1 MKSIIKFG
9 LAGVAL
15 AAMAWVGTAS
25 AQDSGTGIDL
35 VFGNKL
41 DPSGGSAHTD
51 CDPRGMS
58 WLREGHRRT
67 PSGALYICAPEVLE
81 QAVGDWV
88 RSGQLSVGW
97 LHTGGDSNS
106 ANWLRFADWEKGLTL
121 GFLGLDLVRPQD
133 GSYFELRASRL
144 SRNSQYAK
152 LTAGR
157 AGKYRIDVFGRSQPN
172 VLNTGARSIWDGVG
186 GHDLTLTGGLVPGA
200 STPAQVAAVSAA
212 VDPIRLQVTRD
223 KAGLGVNYFFNPR
236 WTGYFS
242 VSNETRSGARPF
254 GGAFFFNYPFPD
266 NGGILET
273 PRPIEDSTIN
283 LNTGLRYVGNV
294 WRMDLAYTGSAY
306 RSRRDFFEY
315 DNPFALWSV
324 VPGAEAVTP
333 LRGQFAAEPDNDY
346 HNVRATLTRKL
357 AMNGEFSMRLGGGSM
372 RQNERLLP
380 PANCMGSMGID
391 LSPTGAPVNPFLF
404 DCANW
409 NTPAALSR
417 ERADMRIDTT
427 TADANLVLLPRDTT
441 TVRANVRYRREDY
454 RNVYLAYNPITGQ
467 YGYVA
472 ENGAQGA
479 VVPDEMGI
487 YDLIGTPGVVTRIRS
502 LPLDKEVREVT
513 VGVTEQLNRGNSL
526 GASFTYTETAR
537 THREVNTVK
546 DQALKLTWVNRALE
560 RMTFRANYQYLD
572 RSGGEYDYDPYEFT
586 FSSSLPGF
594 SYDPAA
600 ISPHTVDAL
609 RKYDVAKREQHKL
622 TFISSFMPVP
632 EMSFN
637 ASLRGDWNDY
647 QAELGRQGYDT
658 YGLTLSW
665 DWQPGLN
672 TSTSAYVGW
681 DRSKLAMAN
690 INEIDTAPDDASLG
704 GAVYDEA
711 GRWWIDDTQRNLNA
725 GITFRH
731 AFARAVLDASW
742 NHVQTRG
749 TTQYRYASAAALAW
763 PDLVEA
769 GNQGQYPAMTYRS
782 ASFHLGVKVPFSERV
797 SVRLFDTWERGS
809 INDWHYLGLDDGLV
823 VDHRVYLEDGAVG
836 SGSGRYR
843 ANLVGVMLE
852 VKL

>member
-1 MKSIIKFG
+1 MNSIVRIM
-9 LAGVAL
+9 LATPILL
-15 AAMAWVGTAS
+15 AMGCAGTAL

-41 DPSGGSAHTD
+41 DPSGGSAHAD

-67 PSGALYICAPEVLE
+67 PSGALYICAPDVLE
-81 QAVGDWV
+81 QAMGDWV
-88 RSGQLSVGW
+88 RSGQLSIGW
-97 LHTGGDSNS
+97 LQTGGDSNS
-106 ANWLRFADWEKGLTL
+106 ANWLRFADWDQGLVL

-133 GSYFELRASRL
+133 GSYVELRASRL
-144 SRNSQYAK
+144 SRNSQFARA
-152 LTAGR
+152 TVGR
-157 AGKYRIDVFGRSQPN
+157 AGKYRVEAFVRSQPN
-172 VLNTGARSIWDGVG
+172 VLNTGARSIWNGVG
-186 GHDLTLTGGLVPGA
+186 GHDLTLAGGLVPGA

-212 VDPIRLQVTRD
+212 ADPVRLQVTRD
-223 KAGLGVNYFFNPR
+223 KAGLGVNYYFNPR

-242 VSNETRSGARPF
+242 VSNESRTGARPF

-283 LNTGLRYVGNV
+283 LNSGLRYVGRS

-306 RSRRDFFEY
+306 RSRRDSFEY
-315 DNPFALWSV
+315 ENPFALWAV
-324 VPGAEAVTP
+324 VPGAASVTP
-333 LRGQFAAEPDNDY
+333 LRGQFASEPDNDY
-346 HNVRATLTRKL
+346 HHLRATLTRKL

-380 PANCMGSMGID
+380 PANCTGMMGID

-409 NTPAALSR
+409 NTTSALSR

-441 TVRANVRYRREDY
+441 TVRANIRYHREDY
-454 RNVYLAYNPITGQ
+454 RNAYLAYNPITGQ

-502 LPLDKEVREVT
+502 LPLDKEIREVSL
-513 VGVTEQLNRGNSL
+513 GVTEQLSRSNSL
-526 GASFTYTETAR
+526 GASWTYTETAR
-537 THREVNTVK
+537 TNREVDTVK
-546 DQALKLTWVNRALE
+546 DQALKLTWVNRALDW
-560 RMTFRANYQYLD
+560 MTFRANYQYLD

-594 SYDPAA
+594 AYDPAA

-609 RKYDVAKREQHKL
+609 RKYDVSKREQHKL
-622 TFISSFMPVP
+622 TFISSFMPTP
-632 EMSFN
+632 DMSLN

-658 YGLTLSW
+658 WGLTLSW
-665 DWQPGLN
+665 DWQPGLH

-681 DRSKLAMAN
+681 DRSKLQMAN
-690 INEIDTAPDDASLG
+690 LNEIATAPDDPRLG
-704 GAVYDEA
+704 GAVYAEA
-711 GRWWIDDTQRNLNA
+711 GRWWVDDSQRNYNA
-725 GITFRH
+725 GITLRH
-731 AFARAVLDASW
+731 AFARATLDASW
-742 NHVQTRG
+742 NHVYTRG
-749 TTQYRYASAAALAW
+749 TTRYRYASPLALAW
-763 PDLVEA
+763 PDLAEA
-769 GNQGQYPAMTYRS
+769 GNSGQYPAMSYRS
-782 ASFHLGVKVPFSERV
+782 GSFHLSLTVPLNARTSL
-797 SVRLFDTWERGS
+797 RLFDTWERGA
-809 INDWHYLGLDDGLV
+809 INDWHYLGLENGLV
-823 VDHRVYLEDGAVG
+823 IDHRVYLEDGPVG
-836 SGSGRYR
+836 SGSGRYS
-843 ANLVGVMLE
+843 ANLVGLMLE
-852 VKL
+852 MRL